1 MKSNLKMYVEELT
14 EMQNRKRLQKYAVLL
29 DERMTAMSGTEME
42 RRNQNAGGNRKQS
55 S

>member
-1 MKSNLKMYVEELT
+1 MKPHLERNAEKLA